1 MARLFDRISTAG
13 VLKTVV
19 ARYQGK
25 VSRIYFRA
33 DARFA
38 NPEVYEFL
46 EAEAIAAVMP
56 LFRFAANAVRV
67 QLHALAYHLVN
78 FLRTLATP
86 QRH

>member
-56 LFRFAANAVRV
+56 LFRRQRCACSAACSRLSSR
-67 QLHALAYHLVN
+67 QLPADPGDAGADLY
-78 FLRTLATP
+78 
-86 QRH
+86 